1 MTAENIHTLP
11 MEGHWKF
18 PSGWGISKLKIFK
31 GTYVAELEVPEGWV
45 RFGFK
50 PKKTCVG
57 EGNGYILEQNNKNF
71 ELSYHSFKN
80 GILNSLCHCW
90 EELLAR
96 FCVNFTLHISKRCC
110 KILTNVMEWQ
120 QY

>member
-1 MTAENIHTLP
+1 MGGGSRNS
-11 MEGHWKF
+11 KF
-18 PSGWGISKLKIFK
+18 LKEHNLCSRAGSSGGVGK
-31 GTYVAELEVPEGWV
+31 VWV
-45 RFGFK
+45 K
-50 PKKTCVG
+50 TKKTCVG
-57 EGNGYILEQNNKNF
+57 EGNGYILEQNNKSF